1 MQKDSYVSPNLKLRI
16 TDPLTDFCTVPPGLF
31 FWETFLLQNINKTK
45 NYFPKT
51 ALYQTFIL
59 MALMGRL
66 YVTCIIGLLPD
77 KKLET
82 YESFFGLIWNY
93 LSQNNLPNNF
103 ADGFFMTDFEQNI
116 RSGFQLFWPEVRLL
130 GCYFHFSQLIWRRV
144 KS

>member
-1 MQKDSYVSPNLKLRI
+1 
-16 TDPLTDFCTVPPGLF
+16 
-31 FWETFLLQNINKTK
+31 
-45 NYFPKT
+45 
-51 ALYQTFIL
+51 
-59 MALMGRL
+59 MGRL

-144 KS
+144 KSEQLFIRTDAVFRFQQEDSDYLVFYLGNFRCKVLQRI